1 MKTYKNLKEWQKV
14 GALVVLSVSLGYSAI
29 VALISTKIDTMASIT
44 LCGLLVAFGAI
55 GSGVVVAMKKDEHA
69 SRVNYYATKRANS
82 LREDIDNRDEEIA
95 YLRDE
100 LADST
105 HREKIASGDLA
116 RMREINNGLQAEH
129 RAGISRIEVLL
140 AKVREQEFTR
150 LRLSEVND
158 KLTAQVDEQETEID
172 NLLQS
177 RNDWREAYD
186 KLRNG
191 DNGNRYTH
199 SASTAFALGTLDKAY
214 TVNGETVYPLA

>member
-1 MKTYKNLKEWQKV
+1 MKTYKNLREWQKV
-14 GALVVLSVSLGYSAI
+14 GVLVVVSVSLGYSAI

-44 LCGLLVAFGAI
+44 LCALLVAFGAV
-55 GSGVVVAMKKDEHA
+55 GSGVVVAMQKDEHA

-82 LREDIDNRDEEIA
+82 LRDDVANRDAEIHL
-95 YLRDE
+95 LREE
-100 LADST
+100 LAESLY
-105 HREKIASGDLA
+105 REKNASGDLA

-150 LRLSEVND
+150 LQLSKVND
-158 KLTAQVDEQETEID
+158 KLTAQIDEQETEID

-191 DNGNRYTH
+191 ESKYTH
-199 SASTAFALGTLDKAY
+199 SASTALVLGTLDKGY
-214 TVNGETVYPLA
+214 LLNGETVYPLS